1 MNNLQVPSFLRLGG
15 RSHDR
20 LMPYGQT
27 MLWALIIGLIGGVI
41 ATLYYG
47 VLNVGLYVV
56 WDVFRP
62 WLASL
67 FATDWAGAGTMILV
81 TTVGGILVGMTIKWM
96 QSPGEIS
103 AVVNNIHLKHGK
115 MDYSQNRSMT
125 VNSLTSIIFGGSA
138 GPEAPLVQLIGSNGS
153 KL

>member
-1 MNNLQVPSFLRLGG
+1 
-15 RSHDR
+15 
-20 LMPYGQT
+20 MPYGQT

-81 TTVGGILVGMTIKWM
+81 TTVGGILVWMTLKWM
-96 QSPGEIS
+96 Q
-103 AVVNNIHLKHGK
+103 
-115 MDYSQNRSMT
+115 
-125 VNSLTSIIFGGSA
+125 
-138 GPEAPLVQLIGSNGS
+138 
-153 KL
+153 